1 MGIIYLKGNWIMM
14 ERRSEMVSE
23 MRIVYCNDEEMGVVF
38 EEELIV
44 IRKENFEEVY
54 GMVVGVLRRV
64 GIEVDG
70 VKERMVFGSM
80 VISELVL
87 LNRKGKVN

>member
-1 MGIIYLKGNWIMM
+1 MM